1 MAVPAHPPPGYA
13 RRTPEQTVL
22 YGALR
27 EHAETFLADVETDPA
42 SSGLPGFVRAEVERF
57 LKCGILAHGFV
68 RVYCPTCQDDLLVG
82 FSCKG
87 RGLCP
92 SCGARRMADTAR
104 RWVDGLLPHVPYR
117 QWVLTLPFPLRLRLA
132 WDHELLGRVLDVFQR
147 AIGMRLRSRTRARGL
162 GGGRHASVTVVQR
175 FGSSLNLNVHFHS
188 LVAEGVWVDGT
199 EGPRFVPVR
208 VGPDDVEWVVRRV
221 HRMAGRLLG
230 RAGLLDE
237 DVEDGLAADVEH
249 PLHLHV
255 AAASVLGRTAL
266 GSRAGRAVRAV
277 GRRRLDKPPTR
288 ADKRARRRR
297 MQSAVGGFDLQAG
310 VRIAA
315 RHRHQLEHLA
325 RYILRPAV
333 STERLKALPDGRFL
347 YELRRP
353 WADGT
358 TGFLFDPHELIEK
371 LVALIPLPRGNLVRY
386 HGLFAPRAAGRSGV
400 VPAGEGGASSGV
412 RPAEQVPHRLPWA
425 DLLRRVFL
433 VDVLCCTRCGG
444 RRRVLEAVTEPGA
457 AARILLHLGLEASAP
472 RAEPARAPPDHL
484 GIAS

>member
-22 YGALR
+22 YEALR
-27 EHAETFLADVETDPA
+27 RHAETFLADVEADPA
-42 SSGLPGFVRAEVERF
+42 SSGLPAFVRGEVERF

-68 RVYCPTCQDDLLVG
+68 RVYCPTCKDDLLVG

-104 RWVDGLLPHVPYR
+104 RWVEGLLPHVPYR
-117 QWVLTLPFPLRLRLA
+117 QWVLTLPFPLRFRLA
-132 WDHELLGRVLDVFQR
+132 WDHELLGRVLDLFQR
-147 AIGMRLRSRTRARGL
+147 AVGMRLRARARARGCP
-162 GGGRHASVTVVQR
+162 GGRHAAVTVVQR

-188 LVAEGVWVDGT
+188 LVAEGVWVDGE
-199 EGPRFVPVR
+199 EGPRFVAVR

-221 HRMAGRLLG
+221 HRMVSRLLG

-237 DVEDGLAADVEH
+237 DVEDQAEADVEH
-249 PLHLHV
+249 PLQLQV

-266 GSRAGRAVRAV
+266 GPRAGRPVRAV
-277 GRRRLDKPPTR
+277 GRRRRTEPLTR
-288 ADKRARRRR
+288 AENRARRRR

-315 RHRHQLEHLA
+315 HHRHKLEHLA

-333 STERLKALPDGRFL
+333 STERLKALPDGRFV

-358 TGFLFDPHELIEK
+358 TGFLFDPHELMEK
-371 LVALIPLPRGNLVRY
+371 LVALIPMPRGNLVRY
-386 HGLFAPRAAGRSGV
+386 HGGFAPRAAGRAAL
-400 VPAGEGGASSGV
+400 VPAGANDKPSTTQQAGD
-412 RPAEQVPHRLPWA
+412 VPNRLPWA

-433 VDVLCCTRCGG
+433 VDVLRCTRCGG
-444 RRRVLEAVTEPGA
+444 RRRVLEAVTDPAA
-457 AARILLHLGLEASAP
+457 AARILMHLGLKATAP
-472 RAEPARAPPDHL
+472 RAEPARAPPDTFD
-484 GIAS
+484 IAS